1 MNTEEKEKQYL
12 LLILRLPEDI
22 QKYIQQFL
30 PLKTLVWLDKK
41 TYVKNHYIIT
51 KSIKRYDSYIRDM
64 IRNDNHFV
72 FLQVMREKFKLW
84 NIKKK
89 YFYKKII
96 YKNFIHFLIHL
107 CNVHE
112 STNCINIIKELMNHN
127 E

>member
-12 LLILRLPEDI
+12 LLILKLPEDI

-41 TYVKNHYIIT
+41 TYVKNNYIIT
-51 KSIKRYDSYIRDM
+51 KSIKRYDSYIRDI

-72 FLQVMREKFKLW
+72 FLQVMREKFNLW
-84 NIKKK
+84 NVNKK

-96 YKNFIHFLIHL
+96 YKNFIYFLINL
-107 CNVHE
+107 CNHSE
-112 STNCINIIKELMNHN
+112 STNCKNIITQMLN

>member
-12 LLILRLPEDI
+12 LLVLKLPEDI

-51 KSIKRYDSYIRDM
+51 KSIKRYDSYIRDI

-72 FLQVMREKFKLW
+72 FLQVMREKFNLW
-84 NIKKK
+84 NVKKK

-96 YKNFIHFLIHL
+96 YANFIRFLIDL
-107 CNVHE
+107 CNHSE
-112 STNCINIIKELMNHN
+112 STNCKNIITQMLN